1 MSEHPLVQ
9 AYLADLDRAL
19 VGSDPREHQDTLDA
33 VREHLEEALGEEPT
47 SDDVRRVL
55 AGLGSVDA
63 IAAGTTPV
71 VAPPAVTV
79 LPAAPAP
86 GRADPGALVALV
98 ASLVAVLT
106 LFLSPYVAIPLAL
119 VALVVAILRVRRPS
133 GRSTL
138 AWSALVVSGTTL
150 VLSTVL
156 GLLLIAV
163 GDSSPEPGPVHSE
176 PAAER

>member
-98 ASLVAVLT
+98 A
-106 LFLSPYVAIPLAL
+106 
-119 VALVVAILRVRRPS
+119 LVVAILRVRRPS